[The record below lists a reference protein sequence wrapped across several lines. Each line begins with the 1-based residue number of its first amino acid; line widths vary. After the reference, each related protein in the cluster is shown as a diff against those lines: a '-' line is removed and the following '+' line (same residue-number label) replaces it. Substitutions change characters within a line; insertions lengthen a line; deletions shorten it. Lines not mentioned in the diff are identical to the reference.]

1 VTPHLLASLLRAVEQ
16 SETPRGVETRIIAID
31 GPGGAGKSTLAA
43 WLASELAADV
53 IHTDEFA
60 SWGNPVDWW
69 PELLDRALKPLA
81 RGAAA
86 QYQPTAWAGEQRA
99 PVIIEPAGTVLLEG
113 VTASRNA
120 FRPYLAYSV
129 WVDTDRAVRM
139 QRGIDRDGEGAR
151 RQWERWMEAE
161 DRYIESERPAE
172 HADVVVPGDKDL
184 WR

>member
-1 VTPHLLASLLRAVEQ
+1 MVPGERARAR
-16 SETPRGVETRIIAID
+16 SR
-31 GPGGAGKSTLAA
+31 A

-60 SWGNPVDWW
+60 SWDNPVDWW

-113 VTASRNA
+113 VTA
-120 FRPYLAYSV
+120 YLAYSI
-129 WVDTDRAVRM
+129 WVDTHRAVRM

-172 HADVVVPGDKDL
+172 HADIVVPGDKDL